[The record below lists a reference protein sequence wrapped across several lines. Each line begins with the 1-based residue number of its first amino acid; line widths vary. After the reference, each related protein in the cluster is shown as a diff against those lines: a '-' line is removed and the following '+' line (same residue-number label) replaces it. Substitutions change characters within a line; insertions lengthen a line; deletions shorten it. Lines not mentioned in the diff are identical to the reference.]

1 MCRVFKRIDRYGTG
15 VDALK
20 FDMHMAK
27 TPSGHF
33 YCERITEII
42 PVEDDK
48 KPYKLVNIIVFNK
61 KENRYE
67 VTHELSKQMQE
78 RILANLHEDEAKDFL
93 SIFEQIKEV
102 A

>member
-1 MCRVFKRIDRYGTG
+1 MLLTYENVN
-15 VDALK
+15 
-20 FDMHMAK
+20 MHL
-27 TPSGHF
+27 
-33 YCERITEII
+33 
-42 PVEDDK
+42 EDDK

>member
-1 MCRVFKRIDRYGTG
+1 
-15 VDALK
+15 
-20 FDMHMAK
+20 MHMAK

-48 KPYKLVNIIVFNK
+48 KPYRLVNIIVFNK